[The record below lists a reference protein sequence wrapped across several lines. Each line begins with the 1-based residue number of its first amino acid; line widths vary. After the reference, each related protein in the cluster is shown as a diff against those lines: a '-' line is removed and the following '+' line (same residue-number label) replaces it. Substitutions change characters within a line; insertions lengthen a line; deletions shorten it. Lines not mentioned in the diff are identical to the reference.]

1 MKGRPASSSLK
12 LLNSRLPTA
21 RRRPMNSVKYVGMDV
36 HKSITVIAVLNEL
49 GQFESRSQVKTKA
62 ENICDFFRGISGKV
76 EVVFEEGTHSAWL
89 YKLIKPLVASVTV
102 CDPRHNKL
110 IEDGNKSDDDD
121 AETLAQLLRIG
132 AVKAVYK
139 GDDEQQQLKELCRA
153 YENLVSDATRAKNRL
168 QAIYRGRG
176 LDPGR
181 AIYRADQRQECLAT
195 LDDEAMRFRA
205 ESLLDQLAAL
215 QELRKQAKRR
225 FVLRVRQHPD
235 YCILSRLPGFGPVRV
250 GQLIATVGTPHR
262 FRTKRQFWP
271 YCGLA
276 VVTRSSADYQIVEGK
291 IIKSQKKVSTR
302 GLNRNHNPRLKQV
315 FKSAALTSLRQE
327 ECKAYY
333 QRLVAHGTRPE
344 LAWVSVARKLASAGL
359 TLWQRKEELSLAI

>member
-1 MKGRPASSSLK
+1 MS
-12 LLNSRLPTA
+12 N
-21 RRRPMNSVKYVGMDV
+21 VKYVGMDV
-36 HKSITVIAVLNEL
+36 HKEITVIVVLNAL
-49 GQFESRSQVKTKA
+49 GHTESHSRVKTKA
-62 ENICDFFRGISGKV
+62 ENICDFFRGLSGKV

-89 YKLIKPLVASVTV
+89 HKLIKPLVASVTV

-110 IEDGNKSDDDD
+110 IEDGHKSDDDD
-121 AETLAQLLRIG
+121 AETLAQLLRMG
-132 AVKAVYK
+132 SVKAVYK
-139 GDDEQQQLKELCRA
+139 GDDDQQQLKQLCRA
-153 YENLVSDATRAKNRL
+153 YENLVSDATRVKNRL
-168 QAIYRGRG
+168 QAMYRGRG

-181 AIYRADQRQECLAT
+181 AIYRADQRQECLAK
-195 LDDEAMRFRA
+195 LDDESMRFRA

-235 YCILSRLPGFGPVRV
+235 YRILSGLPGFGPVHI

-276 VVTRSSADYQIVEGK
+276 VVTQSSADYQIVEGK

-302 GLNRNHNPRLKQV
+302 GLNRNHNPRLKEV
-315 FKSAALTSLRQE
+315 FKSAALISLRSE

-333 QRLVAHGTRPE
+333 QRLVEGGTRPA
-344 LAWVSVARKLASAGL
+344 LARVSVARKLAAAAL
-359 TLWQRKEELSLAI
+359 TLWQRKEEYDPKKFFVTA